1 MARFDGPISK
11 NPAER
16 FQKNRVGYLENF
28 VTQVQVNNKRL
39 IEQVRVLSEIARQ
52 PVHYYAPQNPT
63 SSDLHIPPLAPFSG
77 AATTL
82 PDFKIKLHNFFSGSL
97 GVRNGLNA
105 DRWN

>member
-1 MARFDGPISK
+1 MAQIDGPIPK
-11 NPAER
+11 NPAEQ
-16 FQKNRVGYLENF
+16 FQQDRVGNLEKI
-28 VTQVQVNNKRL
+28 VRQVQADNQRL

-63 SSDLHIPPLAPFSG
+63 SSHLHIPSPAPFTG

-97 GVRNGLNA
+97 GLY
-105 DRWN
+105 D